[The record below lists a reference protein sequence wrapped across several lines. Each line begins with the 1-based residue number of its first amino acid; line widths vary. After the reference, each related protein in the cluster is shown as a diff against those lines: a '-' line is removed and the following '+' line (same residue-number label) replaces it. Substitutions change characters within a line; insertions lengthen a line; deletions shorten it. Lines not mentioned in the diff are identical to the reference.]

1 MKLQPD
7 QAPTQAIQAAGDGWL
22 MIDGVHITHSVLIG
36 AKGEHEAWD
45 CDSHTSVSE
54 THFQQIL
61 KHKPELVLF
70 GSGPRQQFIHPKN
83 YRCLI
88 ANGIGI
94 EIMDTLAACRTYN
107 VLAGEGRHVMAA
119 LILSSTKETS

>member
-36 AKGEHEAWD
+36 AKGENEAWD
-45 CDSHTSVSE
+45 CDSPTSVSE

-61 KHKPELVLF
+61 KHKPKLVLF
-70 GSGPRQQFIHPKN
+70 GSGTRQQFIHPKN
-83 YRCLI
+83 YQCLI

-94 EIMDTLAACRTYN
+94 ETMDTLAACRTYN

-119 LILSSTKETS
+119 LILSSTKEIS

>member
-22 MIDGVHITHSVLIG
+22 MIDGAQITHSVLIG
-36 AKGEHEAWD
+36 AKGENEHWN
-45 CDSHTSVSE
+45 CDSPASVCE

-61 KHKPELVLF
+61 RHKPELVLF

-83 YRCLI
+83 YQCLI
-88 ANGIGI
+88 AKGIGI

-119 LILSSTKETS
+119 LILSSTKEPS

>member
-36 AKGEHEAWD
+36 AKGENEAWD
-45 CDSHTSVSE
+45 CDSPTSVSE

-70 GSGPRQQFIHPKN
+70 GSGTRQQFIHPKN
-83 YRCLI
+83 YKCLI

-94 EIMDTLAACRTYN
+94 ETMDTLAACRTYN

-119 LILSSTKETS
+119 LILSSTKEIS